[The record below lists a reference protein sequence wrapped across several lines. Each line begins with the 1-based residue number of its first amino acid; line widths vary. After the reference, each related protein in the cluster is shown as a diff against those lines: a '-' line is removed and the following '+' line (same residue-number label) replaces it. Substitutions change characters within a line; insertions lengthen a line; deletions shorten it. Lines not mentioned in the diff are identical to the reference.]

1 MLNINLLNKPGEQVD
16 GVDEKIILSSENS
29 VTVSETKEQKFE
41 SNKQKKN
48 NVSKFL
54 IIIALISAILAY
66 YYLVIV

>member
-16 GVDEKIILSSENS
+16 GVDEKIILSNQNS
-29 VTVSETKEQKFE
+29 VVVPEIKEQKFE
-41 SNKQKKN
+41 PNKEKTN